1 MVLVG
6 KNKVLEILI
15 FGIWLLVVAML
26 LVRYAASKRESAVPD
41 FVVPRDVPESI
52 SGKRL
57 AVKRIVVVDGDTY
70 DLVLRDGERRVL
82 VDLDVAAASE
92 IKQKVISML
101 NKSMSPE
108 VLLEKKGA
116 DGRWIGKIF
125 VKLDGRDTDLSSW
138 LRENKLTYE

>member
-1 MVLVG
+1 MG

-125 VKLDGRDTDLSSW
+125 VNLDGRDTDLSSW

>member
-1 MVLVG
+1 MG

-26 LVRYAASKRESAVPD
+26 VVRYAASKRDSAVPD

-101 NKSMSPE
+101 NKSVSPE
-108 VLLEKKGA
+108 VLVEKKGA

>member
-1 MVLVG
+1 VG

>member
-1 MVLVG
+1 MG

-26 LVRYAASKRESAVPD
+26 VVRYAASKRDSAVPD

-101 NKSMSPE
+101 NKSVSPE

>member
-1 MVLVG
+1 MG

-26 LVRYAASKRESAVPD
+26 VVRYAASKRESVVPD

-92 IKQKVISML
+92 IKQKVTSLL

>member
-1 MVLVG
+1 MG